1 MNNNIPERD
10 IQSAIIELIHLRGG
24 VVTRINSGSAIFRD
38 SSGRT
43 NVIRGAEKG
52 TSDIIALYCGKYL
65 AIEVKSGKNKPTPE
79 QLEFGR
85 RVRDAGGLFL
95 VAYDVDA
102 VISLL
107 EQVDMELK

>member
-1 MNNNIPERD
+1 MSECD
-10 IQSAIIELIHLRGG
+10 TQEAIIDLIQHRGG
-24 VVTRINSGSAIFRD
+24 LAIRINSGAIRIEGEKPRYF
-38 SSGRT
+38 
-43 NVIRGAEKG
+43 RGAKKG

-107 EQVDMELK
+107 EQVESEG